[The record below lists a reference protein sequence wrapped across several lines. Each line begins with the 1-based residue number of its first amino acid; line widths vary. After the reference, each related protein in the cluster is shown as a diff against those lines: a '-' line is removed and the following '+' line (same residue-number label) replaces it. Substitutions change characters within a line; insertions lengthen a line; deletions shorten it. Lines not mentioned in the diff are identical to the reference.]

1 MISIPLF
8 QLVPLLLLSLA
19 LGLVAGCLADHLP
32 RRHRFVVT
40 LFGAVCAATVPLL
53 MLLLAGHRSAGAYA
67 VATGMVCLP
76 GTVGFVAV
84 LRRRPDRPNPATLPV
99 PAPAP
104 DRAHLHGRPPGH
116 AELASRLHDTVGQG
130 LTAIAMQA
138 RTAQEDDHRLR
149 VIGETAAHTMVELR
163 KAMGQLRGED
173 SRPGPA
179 DECLVDVVNRLRR
192 TGLAVVFRSR
202 GTDEHLPAALRAAVV
217 RVARESLTN
226 ALKYAPGSTVLVEF
240 RVDRSVRLRVWS
252 YGRTHLPFGR
262 DRHVGGAGADPAPWS
277 GGQGSRSMQRLVAE
291 HGGWLTTG
299 ADERGFTVL
308 VHLPLAHSVAVP
320 KAPAPTTG

>member
-1 MISIPLF
+1 M
-8 QLVPLLLLSLA
+8 LLLSLA
-19 LGLVAGCLADHLP
+19 LGIVAGCLAGHLP
-32 RRHRFVVT
+32 RHHRLTVT
-40 LFGAVCAATVPLL
+40 LCGAVCTATVPLL

-67 VATGMVCLP
+67 VAAGMVCLP
-76 GTVGFVAV
+76 GTVVFVAV
-84 LRRRPDRPNPATLPV
+84 LRRRPGRLSPAAPPV
-99 PAPAP
+99 AAPVP

-138 RTAQEDDHRLR
+138 RTAEEDDHRLR

-163 KAMGQLRGED
+163 KAMGQLRGEE
-173 SRPGPA
+173 SRPGPG

-192 TGLAVVFRSR
+192 TGLTVVFRSR
-202 GTDEHLPAALRAAVV
+202 GTDEHLPAALRAVVV

-240 RVDRSVRLRVWS
+240 RADRWVRLRVWS
-252 YGRTHLPFGR
+252 YGRTHLPFDR
-262 DRHVGGAGADPAPWS
+262 DRHADRPGADPAPWS

-291 HGGWLTTG
+291 HGGCLTTG

-308 VHLPLAHSVAVP
+308 VHFPLAHSVAVP
-320 KAPAPTTG
+320 RTPAPTTG